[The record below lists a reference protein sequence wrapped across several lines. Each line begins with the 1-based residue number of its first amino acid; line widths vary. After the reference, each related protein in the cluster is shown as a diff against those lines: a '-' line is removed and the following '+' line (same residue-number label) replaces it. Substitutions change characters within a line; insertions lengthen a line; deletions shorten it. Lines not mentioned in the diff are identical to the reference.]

1 MFFDIVEYKIT
12 LKVIS
17 GLYIGGGD
25 SGIRIGGVDNEFI
38 KHPVTRQPYIPGS
51 SLKGKIRSLLEYN
64 TGILPLRYGSDKKI
78 DGSALS
84 LKDYETSSGEQKE
97 QIKKVL
103 MLFGIAGNDFSPEIG
118 ITRLAFSDM
127 ELTDDYRQGQSSVFE
142 IKAETAI
149 DRSTG
154 TAKKGSLRFTERVG
168 EGVTFTGTIS
178 MKKFAGDEKYDLE
191 KLLFQGLALLM
202 KDTLGGAG
210 SRGYGRVEITFDDSA
225 IATRFNEYKLG

>member
-1 MFFDIVEYKIT
+1 MYFDIVEYKIT

-38 KHPVTRQPYIPGS
+38 KHPVTRHPYIPGS
-51 SLKGKIRSLLEYN
+51 SLKGKIRSLLEYSA
-64 TGILPLRYGSDKKI
+64 GILPLRYSSDKQM

-84 LKDYETSSGEQKE
+84 LEDYKASSGEQRE
-97 QIKKVL
+97 QIRKVL

-118 ITRLAFSDM
+118 VTRLAFSDM
-127 ELTDDYRQGQSSVFE
+127 ELTNEYKQEQSYVFE
-142 IKAETAI
+142 TKAETAI
-149 DRSTG
+149 NRSTG
-154 TAKKGSLRFTERVG
+154 TAKTGSLRYTERVG

-191 KLLFQGLALLM
+191 KVLFQGLALLM

-210 SRGYGRVEITFDDSA
+210 SRGYGRVEITFDDND
-225 IATRFNEYKLG
+225 IAARFNEYKLG